1 MSSIFATPQSDR
13 KLNAAPAVC
22 SCGHSI
28 AEHFDCLGGKEAG
41 CYHSDNAVFCPCNK
55 DPEQVRLSILAAR
68 VAELEAALDRS
79 LDALKAAYEMLDEAI
94 EYVPDGRQRVETINS
109 RNMVRAAI
117 KALEG
122 GKS

>member
-1 MSSIFATPQSDR
+1 MSIFATPQSDR

-68 VAELEAALDRS
+68 VVTLEAALREMTES
-79 LDALKAAYEMLDEAI
+79 FNALMASTTNDDPEFLEWAFNEWTNA
-94 EYVPDGRQRVETINS
+94 RRVL
-109 RNMVRAAI
+109 
-117 KALEG
+117 KG
-122 GKS
+122 GAS